1 MSVQIF
7 DLSHTFEP
15 FMPQWPSGC
24 NLKEEVI
31 RFHAF
36 DGMYNVQWEGIM
48 HRGTHMDAPLHVTE
62 LTPDITQYPRA
73 LLRLRRLP
81 GTSPRASGARSSPR
95 ICRSLTTSSRKATSS

>member
-31 RFHAF
+31 RYHA
-36 DGMYNVQWEGIM
+36 DADMYNIQWEGIM

-62 LTPDITQYPRA
+62 LTPEAVDEFKA
-73 LLRLRRLP
+73 
-81 GTSPRASGARSSPR
+81 ASAS
-95 ICRSLTTSSRKATSS
+95 CYDEFADKLTPELIAAFTK